1 MSKISNGSK
10 QYYANGSNIIRRM
23 VIAADFAIATAI
35 LLVYIRFF
43 PKLVPLFFHAQP
55 RMTIIVAIFAMMV
68 AQYLS
73 STIIH
78 LRQVTFKQVLYRSV
92 RLAAIHS
99 ACLFLCLRL
108 ICDGGGFFRF
118 TIIYFVSFCL
128 VLIASRLLELLILR
142 KYRIAGGN
150 TRSVVFVGN
159 DPAVCDLYRKIT
171 ALPFTG
177 YHIKGYYA
185 DHDIEKAPEGFKR
198 LGSYEELH
206 HFMHDNMEFKA
217 ENAEPN
223 AQAPSRFADDIFC
236 CLSHNDADM
245 IVEIMRFCDKN
256 VIQFYYLPRMF
267 ANYKLNL
274 ISEPFMGQTLFTNR
288 KEPLT
293 LMSNR
298 ILKRG
303 FDLLV
308 SGFICLC
315 MLPLFP
321 IIALL
326 IKLQSPGPVFFRQ
339 ARTGFLGE
347 TFQCLKFRSMHVNK
361 DADTVQATANDPRK
375 FAFGS
380 FMRKTNIDEFPQF
393 INVLKGDMSIVGP
406 RPHMLYHTE
415 IYSKLIDKYMVR
427 HFSKPGITGW
437 AQVTGYRGE
446 TKELWQMEERI
457 HRDIWYNEN
466 WTFFLDLK
474 IIAMTAKSLFVPDKH
489 AY

>member
-43 PKLVPLFFHAQP
+43 SKACPLF
-55 RMTIIVAIFAMMV
+55 
-68 AQYLS
+68 LS
-73 STIIH
+73 
-78 LRQVTFKQVLYRSV
+78 RSATDDDH
-92 RLAAIHS
+92 RCH
-99 ACLFLCLRL
+99 FRH
-108 ICDGGGFFRF
+108 DGGPVSVINDHTSPPGHFRASF
-118 TIIYFVSFCL
+118 IPVCPLGSHSLSMPLSLSPVNLRRWRVLQVTIIYFVSFCL

-326 IKLQSPGPVFFRQ
+326 IKLQSPGPIFFRQ

-361 DADTVQATANDPRK
+361 DADTVQTTANDPRK

-406 RPHMLYHTE
+406 RPHMLHHTE